1 MRQAIPGLVLFGL
14 FAAISFGCTGQAVV
28 VRQDTADVA
37 GLIDESVTAA
47 REYYRDLG
55 QRQFDFLVE
64 FIAARPSCGVESPL
78 LLLTTED
85 RCLTDDEK
93 LLRRDCLADASLP
106 DCLPLLAA
114 REVPVSP
121 DVTQPRQTTVTLLG
135 TLASY
140 QRALSKVLDDPTYD
154 TAGDFAD
161 VVSRLGELCKQLS
174 ELAAIASGDT
184 EPQAGSCDALDV
196 KAITDR
202 NAALGQQVE
211 AAGALLD
218 LLRQANEDRTDYEA
232 LRATVA
238 DKGPAVDAAL
248 ETLLATYEQVDVP
261 FSTLLARR
269 EIERRRRQ
277 YNDLSVDARSAG
289 DRRRP
294 GDSAGGGRGV
304 YRNGARCRGRCWCR
318 RSGKRYDGRRCQRR
332 LGNQTGGQAEP
343 QDDHRYPGQNSFHAS
358 TSPKES
364 QTSKVV
370 ATRDVGSWRPA
381 CHPSNRWR

>member
-37 GLIDESVTAA
+37 GLIDESLTAA

-55 QRQFDFLVE
+55 QKQFDFLVE

-93 LLRRDCLADASLP
+93 LLRRDCLADSSLP

-161 VVSRLGELCKQLS
+161 VVSRLGELCRQLS
-174 ELAAIASGDT
+174 ELAAIAAGDT

-277 YNDLSVDARSAG
+277 YNDLSVDARSALPQEA
-289 DRRRP
+289 RERLVREIYEP
-294 GDSAGGGRGV
+294 ELARLQSASQPDPLAAGLRGV
-304 YRNGARCRGRCWCR
+304 LRSHRKLEESFRGNLTAAQR
-318 RSGKRYDGRRCQRR
+318 KRAAAE
-332 LGNQTGGQAEP
+332 NQQQIKAAF
-343 QDDHRYPGQNSFHAS
+343 QSMLSIVKLAH
-358 TSPKES
+358 
-364 QTSKVV
+364 
-370 ATRDVGSWRPA
+370 
-381 CHPSNRWR
+381 